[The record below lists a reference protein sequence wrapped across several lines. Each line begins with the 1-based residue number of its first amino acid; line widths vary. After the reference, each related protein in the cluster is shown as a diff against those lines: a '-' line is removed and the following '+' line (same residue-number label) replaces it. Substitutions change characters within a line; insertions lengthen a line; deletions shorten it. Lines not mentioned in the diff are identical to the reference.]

1 METVAF
7 KLKCL
12 TSYFI
17 PATVDTI
24 TKYQHYSMLLLLL
37 NCTQPWYLYLPECNS
52 FERRNAAR
60 RREVHLDHCCI
71 GDLFVSAKIFALVFP
86 HDLLHCRTSFMA
98 YESIGVYTACPML
111 WTRFCMWRY
120 VLLGHYDLV
129 SASFPCLLYEVHSQ
143 VRITSAHAS
152 RAFKD
157 LDAKFNYFLCD

>member
-1 METVAF
+1 MQTLHFTSLPLALIFANRHSGTCDCPLSFENSAHGMETVAF

-98 YESIGVYTACPML
+98 YESNGVYTACPML
-111 WTRFCMWRY
+111 
-120 VLLGHYDLV
+120 
-129 SASFPCLLYEVHSQ
+129 
-143 VRITSAHAS
+143 
-152 RAFKD
+152 
-157 LDAKFNYFLCD
+157 